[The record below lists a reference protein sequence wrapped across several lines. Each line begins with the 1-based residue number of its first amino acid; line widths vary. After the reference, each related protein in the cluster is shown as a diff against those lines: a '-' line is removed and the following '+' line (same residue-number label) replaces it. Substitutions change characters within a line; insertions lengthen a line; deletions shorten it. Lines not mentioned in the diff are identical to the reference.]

1 MTAPL
6 GELEQVVLLALM
18 RLGEDGFGVGVQ
30 QEIESRTERRV
41 SLGAVYTT
49 LARLEEKGFV
59 ASRVGDPTPRR
70 GGRRKKL
77 YRVLP
82 KGRRALVTSIETL
95 HALTKGLNPSL
106 QLP

>member
-6 GELEQVVLLALM
+6 GELEQVVLLALL
-18 RLGEDGFGVGVQ
+18 RLGEDGFGVSVQ
-30 QEIESRTERRV
+30 QEIEGQTRREV

-49 LARLEEKGFV
+49 LARLEQKGFV

-82 KGRRALVTSIETL
+82 KGRRALATSIETL
-95 HALTKGLNPSL
+95 AALARGLAPSL